1 LTKWLGHVLIVS
13 VLSMLA
19 PVSVLHTYQLT
30 SAGKYEA
37 NQYLILARYV
47 MSPSQRTLLTL
58 HGEVT
63 NG

>member
-1 LTKWLGHVLIVS
+1 
-13 VLSMLA
+13 MLA
-19 PVSVLHTYQLT
+19 PVSVLNTHHLT

-47 MSPSQRTLLTL
+47 MTPSQRTLLTL

-63 NG
+63 SG

>member
-1 LTKWLGHVLIVS
+1 MTCWHLYLSCTLT
-13 VLSMLA
+13 
-19 PVSVLHTYQLT
+19 TLT

-47 MSPSQRTLLTL
+47 MTPSQRTLLTL

>member
-1 LTKWLGHVLIVS
+1 MLIVS
-13 VLSMLA
+13 VLFMLA
-19 PVSVLHTYQLT
+19 PESVLHTYYLT

-47 MSPSQRTLLTL
+47 MTPSQRTLLTL

-63 NG
+63 DG

>member
-1 LTKWLGHVLIVS
+1 
-13 VLSMLA
+13 MLA
-19 PVSVLHTYQLT
+19 PVSVLHTQHLI

-37 NQYLILARYV
+37 NQYLVLARYV
-47 MSPSQRTLLTL
+47 MTPSQRTLLTM

>member
-1 LTKWLGHVLIVS
+1 
-13 VLSMLA
+13 MLA
-19 PVSVLHTYQLT
+19 PESVLHTYYLT

-47 MSPSQRTLLTL
+47 MTPSQRTLLTL

-63 NG
+63 DG